1 MLFKI
6 NPEWILNFRSEML
19 TNWFKIFSFF
29 ASDYFYITI
38 IAIAYWLNP
47 RKRLFLD
54 LGWLISFATLLN
66 VIIKKAFSI
75 PRPPSL
81 VYYICY
87 LLMMEHLVSLVEMY
101 KWLLFSL

>member
-19 TNWFKIFSFF
+19 TSWFKIFPFS

-38 IAIAYWLNP
+38 IAIAYWLNS

-66 VIIKKAFSI
+66 VIIKKVFSI
-75 PRPPSL
+75 PRLSSTLHMLPINDGSFGFPKNNIYHN
-81 VYYICY
+81 YY
-87 LLMMEHLVSLVEMY
+87 
-101 KWLLFSL
+101 